1 MTSQLLKRYEKTG
14 QKAAMIFTSSDYANI
29 PIPGIVTYS
38 ACKSFTSFLGEGLHS
53 ELKDKVELMNAKEAA
68 EILSCGV
75 EETQYDERFAILT
88 RMHF

>member
-53 ELKDKVELMNAKEAA
+53 ELKDKVDIISLKPGNVDTKMNPQGQEFLPVNDF
-68 EILSCGV
+68 I
-75 EETQYDERFAILT
+75 
-88 RMHF
+88 